1 MDSIHCLLE
10 ALPPSSTR
18 LGVPISSETIG
29 RALLVLSL
37 VPLGFLVYTLLNLER
52 LSITLAHPQV
62 IVELLIFLALLALGL
77 RFTLRS

>member
-1 MDSIHCLLE
+1 
-10 ALPPSSTR
+10 

-37 VPLGFLVYTLLNLER
+37 VPLGSLIYTLLNLGR
-52 LSITLAHPQV
+52 LRITLAHPRV

-77 RFTLRS
+77 RFTLRG

>member
-1 MDSIHCLLE
+1 
-10 ALPPSSTR
+10 

-37 VPLGFLVYTLLNLER
+37 VPLGFLVYTVLNLER
-52 LSITLAHPQV
+52 LRITLAHPRV

-77 RFTLRS
+77 RLTLKG

>member
-1 MDSIHCLLE
+1 
-10 ALPPSSTR
+10 

-37 VPLGFLVYTLLNLER
+37 VPLGFLVYTVLNLER
-52 LSITLAHPQV
+52 LRITLAHPRV

-77 RFTLRS
+77 RFTLRG